1 MQEIDWGELPA
12 LSSSAAVAEQDDAA
26 FLNDVIL
33 PFQAHLGALAGG
45 RHAARGQ
52 QIVPADDFGANE
64 AALNVRVDRA
74 RGLLR
79 VRAAF
84 DCPCADFGFA
94 RGEKGSQA

>member
-12 LSSSAAVAEQDDAA
+12 LSSSAAVAEQDDVA

-45 RHAARGQ
+45 RHAARGEP
-52 QIVPADDFGANE
+52 IVPADDFGANE
-64 AALNVRVDRA
+64 AALDVGVDRA

-79 VRAAF
+79 VCAAL
-84 DCPCADFGFA
+84 DGPSANLGLAC
-94 RGEKGSQA
+94 GEKGS